1 MLAGKNRRTNV
12 FLFLGLFTFCF
23 LFCIGKTTI
32 HTVKDI
38 LMKKAFILLIIT
50 IFIASACHKKAVP
63 TFTTRSID
71 ISQTASTNTTPDIEA
86 GKNTFT
92 ARCIRCHNLPD
103 PGKYNVQRWNGIL
116 TIMTFRARLTKEEI
130 NDVTGY
136 IKANCAK

>member
-1 MLAGKNRRTNV
+1 
-12 FLFLGLFTFCF
+12 
-23 LFCIGKTTI
+23 
-32 HTVKDI
+32 
-38 LMKKAFILLIIT
+38 MKKAFILLIIT